1 MPTYNSA
8 YEIGSDIRDS
18 LNEYST
24 ALMQGTDTSGAFSN
38 RQIMKGINDAL
49 RYLYS
54 VLVKR
59 IKSEFVKV
67 DESITITS
75 SAGTLPWDLGRLIM
89 LKNQY
94 GRPMYPL
101 RPTQRVPVNATGS
114 PRQYWLKKNRQ
125 IQIEQA
131 GISETYLITYVAKP
145 REIHFGM
152 ASAGGAL
159 SITLDASYAKK
170 IVDYY
175 NDMDIEL
182 VTDDKADTITDYTAA
197 RVATITN
204 TGASD
209 KYYGI
214 VPEIPEAF
222 HHLIAPYGAIFTKDS
237 SPVAQEKST
246 DRENANVNDQLIMAL
261 RAFGGEHETDYDQIF
276 TDFEPITPASGYIY

>member
-8 YEIGSDIRDS
+8 YEIGSDIRRS
-18 LNEYST
+18 LNEYSA
-24 ALMQGTDTSGAFSN
+24 ALMQGTDTSGAYSN
-38 RQIMKGINDAL
+38 AEIMKGMNDAL

-59 IKSEFVKV
+59 IRSEFVKV
-67 DESITITS
+67 DENVTITS

-94 GRPMYPL
+94 RRPMYPL
-101 RPTQRVPVNATGS
+101 RPTQRVPFEATGS
-114 PRQYWLKKNRQ
+114 DRQYWLKKNRQ
-125 IQIEQA
+125 IQIEKA
-131 GISETYLITYVAKP
+131 GISQTYLITYVAKP

-152 ASAGGAL
+152 SSAGAATSL
-159 SITLDASYAKK
+159 TLDASYAKK
-170 IVDYY
+170 IADYY

-182 VTDDKADTITDYTAA
+182 VTDDKPDTITAYTSG

-204 TGASD
+204 TGAGD
-209 KYYGI
+209 KYYGL

-222 HHLIAPYGAIFTKDS
+222 HHLIAPYGAIFTKDA

-246 DRENANVNDQLIMAL
+246 QQERDNINGQLIEAV
-261 RAFGGEHETDYDQIF
+261 RAFGGEHEIDYDQIF
-276 TDFEPITPASGYIY
+276 TDFEPIN

>member
-24 ALMQGTDTSGAFSN
+24 ALMQGTDTSGAYSN
-38 RQIMKGINDAL
+38 RQIMKGMNDAL

-67 DESITITS
+67 DEDVTITS

-89 LKNQY
+89 LKNQD
-94 GRPMYPL
+94 RLPMYPL
-101 RPTQRVPVNATGS
+101 RPTQRVPLNATGS
-114 PRQYWLKKNRQ
+114 SRQYWLKKNRQ

-131 GISETYLITYVAKP
+131 SISETYLITYVAKP
-145 REIHFGM
+145 REIHFGKS
-152 ASAGGAL
+152 SAGGTTSL
-159 SITLDASYAKK
+159 TLESAYAKK

-182 VTDDKADTITDYTAA
+182 VTDDEPDTITAYTAA

-204 TGASD
+204 TGAAD
-209 KYYGI
+209 KYYGL
-214 VPEIPEAF
+214 VPEIPETF
-222 HHLIAPYGAIFTKDS
+222 HHLIAPYGAIFAKDS
-237 SPVAQEKST
+237 NPVAQEKSGQQER
-246 DRENANVNDQLIMAL
+246 DNVDNQLVMAL
-261 RAFGGEHETDYDQIF
+261 RSFGGEHEVDYEAIF
-276 TDFEPITPASGYIY
+276 TDFEPTTGVIC